1 MTPNPKQVGQM
12 VGIRVQSARINA
24 KLDRVAQARANGYKG
39 PLTRADLAKAA
50 ERRANG
56 HV

>member
-39 PLTRADLAKAA
+39 PLTRADLARQVKQS
-50 ERRANG
+50 
-56 HV
+56 

>member
-24 KLDRVAQARANGYKG
+24 KLDRVAKARANGYKG
-39 PLTRADLAKAA
+39 PLTRADLARQVKQS
-50 ERRANG
+50 
-56 HV
+56 